1 VAAVTNFLS
10 WRKNKAK
17 ATKEMR
23 DASR

>member
-10 WRKNKAK
+10 WRKDRAK

>member
-10 WRKNKAK
+10 WRKDRAK
-17 ATKEMR
+17 GTNEMR

>member
-10 WRKNKAK
+10 RRKDRAK